1 MRIFK
6 QALIALSLA
15 LAAGAS
21 PAISA
26 AEKRIVLVAGSR
38 SHGAGEHEFRAGCL
52 LLKSCLDKVAGVTAV
67 VVTNGWPADEA
78 VFDGAAAIVVY
89 ADGGDGHPFIRPERL
104 KRLGDLVSR

>member
-52 LLKSCLDKVAGVTAV
+52 LLKSCLDNVSGITSV
-67 VVTNGWPADEA
+67 VYSNGWPANPNA
-78 VFDGAAAIVVY
+78 FDGASAVVIY
-89 ADGGDGHPFIRPERL
+89 ADGGQHVAGPVLNPARFA
-104 KRLGDLVSR
+104 G